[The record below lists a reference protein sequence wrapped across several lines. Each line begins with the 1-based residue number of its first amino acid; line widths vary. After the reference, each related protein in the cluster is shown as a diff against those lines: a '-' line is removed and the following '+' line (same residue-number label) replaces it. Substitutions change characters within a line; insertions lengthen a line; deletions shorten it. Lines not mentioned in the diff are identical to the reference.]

1 MVLHELEGRQ
11 VSAYVTWDISTYDA
25 DGVHLL
31 TYGVRAVLRPTLDDA
46 LMIARA
52 DDSRVS
58 AVEVNPRSSKLKK
71 MPGVEG
77 VVPLAFQTRRRVSA
91 RVTLGA

>member
-1 MVLHELEGRQ
+1 M
-11 VSAYVTWDISTYDA
+11 SAYTTWDISTYDVN
-25 DGVHLL
+25 GEHIC
-31 TYGVRAVLRPTLDDA
+31 TYGVRAVLRPELDDA
-46 LMIARA
+46 LMIAMA
-52 DDSRVS
+52 DDSRVC

-77 VVPLAFQTRRRVSA
+77 VVPLSFQTRRRVSA